1 MYLAKSRGR
10 GQAALFEPSMHAAAL
25 DRLELQNDLR
35 HALERGELVVVYQP
49 VHALESQQLVGA
61 EALLRWIH
69 PTRGPIPPTTFVPIA
84 EETGLIVPIGR
95 WVLHRACRDAVQ
107 WRARTAEGGGL
118 RVSINMSSRQIPDV
132 DLLEDIR
139 SALRESGLPPG
150 AVVLE
155 LTESMLLEHTAAM
168 MTLMH
173 RLRALGVRLAIDD
186 FGTGYSSLSYLQR
199 LPIDILKIDRAF
211 VERLGTDANAAAL
224 VRAIVSLGESMSLK
238 TIAEGIE
245 NAQQA
250 ERLRGLGCDFGQGF
264 FYGMPMS
271 AEELEV
277 YIGRSMAVGVA

>member
-1 MYLAKSRGR
+1 
-10 GQAALFEPSMHAAAL
+10 
-25 DRLELQNDLR
+25 
-35 HALERGELVVVYQP
+35 
-49 VHALESQQLVGA
+49 
-61 EALLRWIH
+61 
-69 PTRGPIPPTTFVPIA
+69 
-84 EETGLIVPIGR
+84 
-95 WVLHRACRDAVQ
+95 
-107 WRARTAEGGGL
+107 
-118 RVSINMSSRQIPDV
+118 V